1 MAEASSMT
9 RKRRLPLLCIP
20 AKASGFFSDQGI
32 MSIRQVRSR
41 EGSRESRAV
50 AVRVKGALA
59 NQQRLN
65 HLPIAA
71 QVLVFSWGSVLAGC
85 AAPGSWV
92 GMKDPR
98 GVLGA

>member
-41 EGSRESRAV
+41 EGSRESKAV
-50 AVRVKGALA
+50 AVRGKWSFA

-65 HLPIAA
+65 HFPIAA
-71 QVLVFSWGSVLAGC
+71 HGLVFSWVSVLAVSEPRGLR
-85 AAPGSWV
+85 GV
-92 GMKDPR
+92 HKDPKR
-98 GVLGA
+98 GNSA